1 VQLPV
6 RLNDANQKFSMK
18 SKIALITGPGLN
30 HRYFINR
37 LNREFPIECV
47 FVEEVTYP
55 EFTTRSPKLQEA
67 WEWFFQRRKE
77 YEESTFA
84 DSESWTRKNQ
94 PEILSIPASQL
105 NSTNTLKILESRQPD
120 IIVLFGSSLIGREI
134 MELFPNRI
142 INLHVGL
149 SGEYRGSSCNF
160 WPIYD
165 ERLDC
170 LGATLLKINAGI
182 DTGEILA
189 QETIEI
195 EESDTEQNL
204 MGKSLILGVDLTLQ
218 VLHRWLK
225 GDKAVLPLERNGKLF
240 QKKDFTP
247 KAISKVKE
255 MVESGHFASLIKA
268 HMKT

>member
-1 VQLPV
+1 
-6 RLNDANQKFSMK
+6 MK

-47 FVEEVTYP
+47 LIEEVTYP
-55 EFTTRSPKLQEA
+55 NFTADSQKLQEA
-67 WEWFFQRRKE
+67 WEWFFRRRKE
-77 YEESTFA
+77 YEQNTFA

-94 PEILSIPASQL
+94 PTFIPVATGQL
-105 NSTNTLKILESRQPD
+105 NSTNTLKALQAQQPEV
-120 IIVLFGSSLIGREI
+120 IILFGSSLIGREL
-134 MELFPNRI
+134 MEYFPNRI

-165 ERLDC
+165 GRLDC

-182 DTGEILA
+182 DTGEVLDQGTI
-189 QETIEI
+189 TIE
-195 EESDTEQNL
+195 EGDTEQSL
-204 MGKSLILGVDLTLQ
+204 MGKSLILGMDLTIQ
-218 VLHRWLK
+218 VLRQWFK
-225 GDKAVLPLERNGKLF
+225 GNKATLPLERNGKLF

-247 KAISKVKE
+247 EAISKVKE
-255 MVESGHFASLIKA
+255 MVESGHLASLVEAHLKA
-268 HMKT
+268 RGQST